1 MKIRAT
7 ICIFL
12 MLGFW
17 VLADTLP
24 REQLA
29 LLFTQA
35 NDAFRK
41 ANTTPESQQRD
52 LLYQQAIL
60 DYQKIINEGGIKNAK
75 LYYNIANAYF
85 LKGDIARAILN
96 YRRAEKLDGGD
107 ANILKN
113 LTFARSRRVDEIETK
128 TKERILHT
136 LFFWHYDFSLKT
148 RFLFSCIF
156 FGALCLV
163 LTLMLWAGRRALATS
178 VAVITAVL
186 LVCLAAS
193 VLVGAAAEVR
203 TISGV
208 ITAPQIVARQGD
220 GQNYPPSFKD
230 PLHEGTE
237 FDLLEQRPLWYHIR
251 LGDSSDAWIP
261 RNAAELI

>member
-7 ICIFL
+7 ICILL
-12 MLGFW
+12 MSGSW

-29 LLFTQA
+29 LLFAQA

-41 ANTTPESQQRD
+41 ANSTADSRQRD
-52 LLYQQAIL
+52 MLYQEAIL
-60 DYQKIINEGGIKNAK
+60 NYQEIINEGGIKNAK
-75 LYYNIANAYF
+75 LYYNLGNSYL
-85 LKGDIARAILN
+85 LKNDIARAILN

-148 RFLFSCIF
+148 RFLLSCIF

-163 LTLMLWAGRRALATS
+163 LTLMLWAGRRASATS
-178 VAVITAVL
+178 AAVITAVL

-193 VLVGAAAEVR
+193 VLIGAAEVR

-220 GQNYPPSFKD
+220 GQNYPASFKD

-237 FDLLEQRPLWYHIR
+237 FDLLEHRPLWYHIR
-251 LGDSSDAWIP
+251 LGDGSEAWIP
-261 RNAAELI
+261 QNTAELI